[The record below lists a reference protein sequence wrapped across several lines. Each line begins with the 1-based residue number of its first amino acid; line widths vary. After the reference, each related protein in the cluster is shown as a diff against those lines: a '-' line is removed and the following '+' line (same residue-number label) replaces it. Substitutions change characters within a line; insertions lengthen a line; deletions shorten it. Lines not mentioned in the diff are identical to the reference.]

1 MPAWSPVRHHD
12 FPDHLRAQMVAVVLA
27 VDRML
32 PDGSEAIMQQVAN
45 ALDKRK
51 RNIKLELV

>member
-1 MPAWSPVRHHD
+1 
-12 FPDHLRAQMVAVVLA
+12 MVAVVLA

-32 PDGSEAIMQQVAN
+32 PAGSEAIMQQVAN
-45 ALDKRK
+45 AMDKRK